1 MTKVHIR
8 KQGGAAIITIPS
20 AILSELRLRIGAELE
35 LEVANES
42 FIVRPAKRKRRR
54 YTLKELF
61 KGMTPK
67 KMQALNKA
75 TEWAREGKPVGRE
88 VA

>member
-1 MTKVHIR
+1 MTTVHIR
-8 KQGGAAIITIPS
+8 KQGGAAIITIP
-20 AILSELRLRIGAELE
+20 AQVLSELHLHVGAA
-35 LEVANES
+35 LEVAVANDS
-42 FIVRPAKRKRRR
+42 MIVRPAKRKRRR

-67 KMQALNKA
+67 KMKALNKA
-75 TEWAREGKPVGRE
+75 TEWARDGKPVGRE